1 MGRPNRRRAGGR
13 VTPKKSRPRYD
24 DDLGA
29 DFTFHDHEYK
39 YEVQAQIP
47 DEEPDGGLM
56 LEMLVRDAAHL
67 LDECAA
73 MDAPDIDE
81 ADRWASSIQCGIS
94 TTWSPDGLPASAVL
108 SHAAREGGPA
118 GALLAAAVAVYGPP
132 NVRGRANG
140 VLDRIIESS
149 ADVPAWVGALGQAV
163 PVRAR
168 RVTDQWGEHGAVV
181 VDYAR
186 PDGSVHMLSVEI
198 HAFCK
203 GMAHS
208 FSLDAAAA
216 GSNAAGSG
224 PAETHLRGNDDGAG
238 TLDDPGTLVDPGDLN
253 EAIEIIEEM
262 GLADAR
268 ATVEAALRVH
278 DEILSAADD
287 DDEPGMDQDL
297 RALVR
302 QRIGLLAT
310 GGRPRAEPAPGIDET
325 ADAIRSF
332 ASQPVRLGEH
342 AEELGDMLH
351 ATVRF
356 AMMCHDSDILRWTP
370 LRVSVFIEEWIPEHG
385 SYCDEC
391 DESHESPSDEKWLT
405 TVEAAFPRWL
415 RFAAERKGIPDGAL
429 DANLATA
436 RRSLRQMRVRVT
448 GSPVRLALP

>member
-47 DEEPDGGLM
+47 DEEPDSGLM
-56 LEMLVRDAAHL
+56 LEMLVRDAAYV

-132 NVRGRANG
+132 NVRGRADG
-140 VLDRIIESS
+140 VLDRISESG

-168 RVTDQWGEHGAVV
+168 WVTDQWGEHGAVV

-208 FSLDAAAA
+208 FSLAAVAA
-216 GSNAAGSG
+216 GSDAAGSG
-224 PAETHLRGNDDGAG
+224 PAETHLHDAVGD
-238 TLDDPGTLVDPGDLN
+238 LVDPGTPDDPGNLGDPGDLSG
-253 EAIEIIEEM
+253 AIEIIEEM
-262 GLADAR
+262 SLADAR

-278 DEILSAADD
+278 DEILSTLDD
-287 DDEPGMDQDL
+287 DYEPGLGQDL
-297 RALVR
+297 RALVG

-310 GGRPRAEPAPGIDET
+310 GPAAG
-325 ADAIRSF
+325 
-332 ASQPVRLGEH
+332 
-342 AEELGDMLH
+342 
-351 ATVRF
+351 
-356 AMMCHDSDILRWTP
+356 
-370 LRVSVFIEEWIPEHG
+370 
-385 SYCDEC
+385 
-391 DESHESPSDEKWLT
+391 
-405 TVEAAFPRWL
+405 
-415 RFAAERKGIPDGAL
+415 GAG
-429 DANLATA
+429 A
-436 RRSLRQMRVRVT
+436 RHR
-448 GSPVRLALP
+448 